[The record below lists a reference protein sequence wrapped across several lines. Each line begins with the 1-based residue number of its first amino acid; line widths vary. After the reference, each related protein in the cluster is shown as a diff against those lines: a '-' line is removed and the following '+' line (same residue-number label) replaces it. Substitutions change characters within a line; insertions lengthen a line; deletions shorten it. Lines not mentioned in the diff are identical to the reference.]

1 MKGKQKRSS
10 IMKRDAYQ
18 SGDFV
23 FQNALPLAN
32 EKFCLIT
39 WPLDTLEFFWP
50 MLYMLKEACIG

>member
-1 MKGKQKRSS
+1 
-10 IMKRDAYQ
+10 MKRDAYQ